1 MSNALQTVSQFCKR
15 NEAFSQGSLRWIIFR
30 SGDDSDPTYSRF
42 RPAIHR
48 IGRKILIDEP
58 MFLAIAANQQS
69 TIAEVSA

>member
-1 MSNALQTVSQFCKR
+1 MMANELRTVIQFCER
-15 NEAFSQGSLRWIIFR
+15 NEAFSPGSVRWIIFR

-58 MFLAIAANQQS
+58 TFLAIAKEN
-69 TIAEVSA
+69 